1 MTFNPAP
8 QPASERQ
15 KGAAT
20 AHMLTTRA
28 AENGRSADYIQ
39 QRHNELLGQFADESR
54 LSPAER
60 EWLTGYR
67 DEAAGTIRL
76 LRDVE
81 RADAEDRRAEP
92 EAEAG

>member
-28 AENGRSADYIQ
+28 AENCRGADYIE
-39 QRHNELLGQFADESR
+39 QRHGELLGQFGDESR
-54 LSPAER
+54 LSPGER
-60 EWLTGYR
+60 EWLAGYR
-67 DEAAGTIRL
+67 DEAAGTVRL
-76 LRDVE
+76 LRDIE
-81 RADAEDRRAEP
+81 RADAEDRDAEP
-92 EAEAG
+92 EAEVG